1 MDRKVLNHLH
11 TLLFIDCFTY
21 I

>member
-11 TLLFIDCFTY
+11 TLLFIDCFKY